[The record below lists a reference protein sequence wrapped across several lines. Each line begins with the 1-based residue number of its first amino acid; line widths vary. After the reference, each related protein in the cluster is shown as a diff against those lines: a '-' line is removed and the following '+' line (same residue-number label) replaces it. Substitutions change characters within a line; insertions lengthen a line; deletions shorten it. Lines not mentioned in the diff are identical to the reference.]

1 MKDYQLIEFLLRCD
15 FLEDELRVT
24 ADKICVETL
33 VAPSNIEFLKEM
45 EKTGRKF
52 SLIAN
57 EIQFERHQINRPK
70 LKIAQ

>member
-24 ADKICVETL
+24 DDKICVETL
-33 VAPSNIEFLKEM
+33 VAPLGSAFFKEM

-52 SLIAN
+52 SVIAN
-57 EIQFERHQINRPK
+57 EIQFDLHQINQPK

>member
-24 ADKICVETL
+24 DEKICVETL
-33 VAPSNIEFLKEM
+33 VAPSNSEFLKEM

-52 SLIAN
+52 CLIAN
-57 EIQFERHQINRPK
+57 EIHFDLHQINQPK